1 MHKRGCFFTFINFKI
16 RRYEILKTNKVAL
29 ITGAARGIGNG
40 IAVKLAEDGYN
51 IAMVATRNEE
61 EVAESIAKVRE
72 KAGENKVIYIKGDIS
87 SSESR
92 ENIINTTMKEF
103 GRIDVLVNNAGVAPK
118 VRMDILETTEES
130 MDYVLN
136 INLKGTFFLTQLVAN
151 TMIKLKS
158 ILNDD
163 SYKPKIINISSISA
177 YVSSTN
183 RGEYCISKA
192 GISMITSLFAD
203 RLSEYGINVYEIRP
217 GIIQTDMTAKVK
229 EKYDKLISEGI
240 TPIKRWGYPEDV
252 AKVVS
257 VICSGNLDFSTG
269 EVINV
274 DGGFHLRRL

>member
-1 MHKRGCFFTFINFKI
+1 M
-16 RRYEILKTNKVAL
+16 KTNKVAL